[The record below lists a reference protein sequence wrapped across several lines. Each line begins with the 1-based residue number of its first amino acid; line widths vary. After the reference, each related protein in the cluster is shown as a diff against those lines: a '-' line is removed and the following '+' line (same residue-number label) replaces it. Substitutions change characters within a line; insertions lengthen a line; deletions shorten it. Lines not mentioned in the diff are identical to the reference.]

1 MHQILVTY
9 CLHTV
14 FLAPFWRPLRRRIA
28 SYLDSD
34 LGVSKTVLHDA
45 SGNVTDNGKVTL
57 VYDATEQPV
66 SMGGA
71 AAGTFLYDGH
81 YRRAKQVIDGETV
94 YSFYDLSGAMLFRDN
109 VTTGVNTEYVR
120 LAGETIA
127 RLTNQPG
134 SNYSYLHP
142 DHLGSAVAA
151 TDPNGALLWREHYT
165 AYGEKMLNPAANDNH
180 DGFTG
185 HVSDEASGLTYM
197 QARYYDP
204 VIARFLSAD
213 PVGFVESGFNPQYFN
228 RYSYALNDPVN
239 NIDPDGRACVPCITG
254 AIGGAIGGGVEI
266 YKIKSGGGKILSR
279 NGLSQIG
286 KGIGIGA
293 VAGATGGVASTAA
306 ATAGKAAV
314 AQAGARTALRSAAP
328 KAVQGAANGAVG
340 GGVASGTQD
349 ALTQA
354 VETGSIE
361 GGQVAE
367 ASVRGAVAG
376 AIGGGIGGQVE
387 AQSAKAIFGDPRANA
402 IFGQTP
408 GAISGTATGETA
420 GAVTGIAIEQ
430 TTQNIET
437 KFSTCS
443 ASRIDGGC

>member
-1 MHQILVTY
+1 MHLTP

-34 LGVSKTVLHDA
+34 LGVSKPVLHDA

-71 AAGTFLYDGH
+71 ASGSFAYDGH

-165 AYGEKMLNPAANDNH
+165 AYGEKMLSPAANDNH

-213 PVGFVESGFNPQYFN
+213 PVGFVDSGFNPQMFN
-228 RYSYALNDPVN
+228 RYSYVANDPINVV
-239 NIDPDGRACVPCITG
+239 DPDGRVGVAVKFVRKLVKNKGDIVQTTFDVGGDVVTVFAPGSTPFERIEAAVSLASPVDFDDVNTARNALKATG
-254 AIGGAIGGGVEI
+254 KKFGGRKGGLDTRAQNQAIG
-266 YKIKSGGGKILSR
+266 
-279 NGLSQIG
+279 
-286 KGIGIGA
+286 
-293 VAGATGGVASTAA
+293 
-306 ATAGKAAV
+306 
-314 AQAGARTALRSAAP
+314 
-328 KAVQGAANGAVG
+328 
-340 GGVASGTQD
+340 
-349 ALTQA
+349 
-354 VETGSIE
+354 
-361 GGQVAE
+361 
-367 ASVRGAVAG
+367 
-376 AIGGGIGGQVE
+376 
-387 AQSAKAIFGDPRANA
+387 
-402 IFGQTP
+402 
-408 GAISGTATGETA
+408 
-420 GAVTGIAIEQ
+420 
-430 TTQNIET
+430 QNIEKKGGTTTGGFGDKETQFGSGKGSRFSDGSATDANGNPFQVQTVDTDAAGNLT
-437 KFSTCS
+437 KREAGAARDIAERGNQPVVCVAKETCN
-443 ASRIDGGC
+443 